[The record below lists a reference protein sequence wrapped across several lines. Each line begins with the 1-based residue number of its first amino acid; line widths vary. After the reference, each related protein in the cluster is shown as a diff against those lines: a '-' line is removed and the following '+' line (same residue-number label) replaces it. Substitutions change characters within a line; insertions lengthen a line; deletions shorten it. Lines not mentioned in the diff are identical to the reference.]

1 MPVARI
7 KGAYSAGIPTFTD
20 ITTGEIVGVTNP
32 VFFYDD
38 FQGAGH
44 TSIPTTVSSG
54 ANWCAKIVKTSGTVT
69 VSAVANGANG
79 QVALITDSTAEKQ
92 DAVLYTADQRAF
104 TVTNGLQ
111 FETRVQLGV
120 IPTSGTKAVFGVAA
134 AWADGPNNIAQYL
147 RFAVNGN
154 GQLLAESKDGTTTLS
169 VDTGVTISTTAEWHI
184 LRIDAT
190 DVTNVLFFADGV
202 QVASNT
208 TFPFAAT
215 GANAQ
220 VQPYAAV
227 YKASGASVGTINI
240 DYYALW
246 QNRQ

>member
-1 MPVARI
+1 MPIVRG
-7 KGAYSAGIPTFTD
+7 KGSYYGGWPIITD
-20 ITTGEIVGVTNP
+20 TTTGEVVGVNNP
-32 VFFYDD
+32 VYFYDD

-44 TSIPTTVSSG
+44 TSIPTSVSSG
-54 ANWCAKIVKTSGTVT
+54 AFWCSKIVKTAGTVT
-69 VSAVANGANG
+69 VSAVANGPNG
-79 QVALITDSTAEKQ
+79 QIALATDATSEKQ
-92 DAVLYTADQRAF
+92 DAVLYTADQRAYSVA
-104 TVTNGLQ
+104 TGLQ

-154 GQLLAESKDGTTTLS
+154 GQILCESQDGSTQLSVNSGVTVATTT
-169 VDTGVTISTTAEWHI
+169 EWHI

-190 DVTNVLFFADGV
+190 DPTNIGFYIDGN
-202 QVASNT
+202 QVATST

-220 VQPYAAV
+220 VQPYSSV
-227 YKASGASVGTINI
+227 YKASGTSVGTVNL
-240 DYYALW
+240 DYVAIW
-246 QNRQ
+246 QNRS